1 MDLVAGLGLSL
12 LFAWGLFMYLGAGD
26 TVGGQDVEEIGFGEG
41 EAEGAE
47 GDAQFVV
54 VEVAVAV

>member
-1 MDLVAGLGLSL
+1 LGLL
-12 LFAWGLFMYLGAGD
+12 LDLGTGHA
-26 TVGGQDVEEIGFGEG
+26 VGGEEGDEFLFGEG

-54 VEVAVAV
+54 VEMTVAVKVE